1 MSPRDKGLGL
11 DEVFNTVRALSEHH
25 DILYEVDV

>member
-1 MSPRDKGLGL
+1 MNPRDKGLGL
-11 DEVFNTVRALSEHH
+11 DEILNTGRALSEHH